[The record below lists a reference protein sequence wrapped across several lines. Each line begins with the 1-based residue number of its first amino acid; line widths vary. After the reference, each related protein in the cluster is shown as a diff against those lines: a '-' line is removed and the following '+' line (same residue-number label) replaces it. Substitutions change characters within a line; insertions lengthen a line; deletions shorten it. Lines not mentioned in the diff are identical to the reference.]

1 MAYLKRLLPIFRI
14 LGATG
19 LLIEYEDM
27 FPYQE
32 PIEHLSA
39 GNAYSKAEIR
49 ELLKAAT
56 CKISTISVR
65 FLFFLLILKRKHFM
79 N

>member
-1 MAYLKRLLPIFRI
+1 MFRI

-32 PIEHLSA
+32 PIETLSA
-39 GNAYSKAEIR
+39 TNAYSKAEVR
-49 ELLKAAT
+49 DLLKAAT
-56 CKISTISVR
+56 RK
-65 FLFFLLILKRKHFM
+65 FFTRYFC
-79 N
+79 